1 MICRDSQNWEQSR
14 MSNQTVNLPY
24 LSMGIPPPFFG
35 VRYHASLTIERDP
48 NSGILEGPV
57 KTLAQPC
64 ALPIQ
69 SWPVVWQRAGGSGA
83 ECCQSS
89 LVACCWTI
97 FGYLFVRDINMGI
110 SAQIKCFTSFRPVDP
125 LYVGKASDDALF
137 EGWLMSTRVRLDSS
151 VCVLFRR
158 FPTSLLNLF
167 SWLTWPSIV
176 FDGLCLRLN
185 CLLSKIAGLW
195 SSKSL
200 RLLSPVGT
208 WYSENTCASP
218 TSLKSMQTPN
228 RNPKSA
234 FQMPHLRCPCLFAG
248 LFLCLVFLIS

>member
-1 MICRDSQNWEQSR
+1 MICRDSKNWEQSR

-24 LSMGIPPPFFG
+24 PSMGIPPPFFG

-83 ECCQSS
+83 EVYQCFSSLILATSGRQSS

-97 FGYLFVRDINMGI
+97 VGYLFVRDIWKNGI

-125 LYVGKASDDALF
+125 FVCGK
-137 EGWLMSTRVRLDSS
+137 GVRWRPFWRLVDVHTAAVDS

-158 FPTSLLNLF
+158 FPTFLLNLF

-176 FDGLCLRLN
+176 FHGLCLRLN

-200 RLLSPVGT
+200 RLLSPLGK

-218 TSLKSMQTPN
+218 TSLKSMQTPKQK
-228 RNPKSA
+228 P
-234 FQMPHLRCPCLFAG
+234 
-248 LFLCLVFLIS
+248 